1 MIKLDEIVSGFSY
14 VGSSVK
20 ECKILNSIVS
30 LGPDAQYSLELDFST
45 MLLPLNKEDPFRRG
59 RVLLSIG
66 CKVRSEA
73 DEDAKTDIDFVIEG
87 EFSVSNEMSDE
98 AFTKMLMVNG
108 VSALYGIARSKLEV
122 ITALT
127 YHQGKISFP
136 MINVLELLK
145 EKQEQESQKN

>member
-1 MIKLDEIVSGFSY
+1 M
-14 VGSSVK
+14 
-20 ECKILNSIVS
+20 
-30 LGPDAQYSLELDFST
+30 P
-45 MLLPLNKEDPFRRG
+45 
-59 RVLLSIG
+59 
-66 CKVRSEA
+66 
-73 DEDAKTDIDFVIEG
+73 
-87 EFSVSNEMSDE
+87 DE

-145 EKQEQESQKN
+145 EKQNSDSTEN